1 MKIGRTEKIVSY
13 VILFTVIVYCV
24 VPIGWM
30 LVTSF
35 KTEGE
40 IYQRPPTLLPDEP
53 TLQNYVTVIARGQ
66 EFPTYFKNSVIVSVF
81 SVGISVTLAAFAG
94 YGLARLPFPGSGLV
108 LAVLVL
114 ILGLP
119 YGVYIIP
126 MFLMFF
132 EVGLLNTYPALI
144 LPYVA
149 LNLPWGIL
157 ILRASFRAIP
167 QHIEDAARVD
177 GCGNL
182 RIFRSIM
189 VPMIKPGLVTAALW
203 IFLHVWGELLL
214 VMTLT
219 ETGDMK
225 TISWGLLTL
234 RDESQAFAYGDLAPA
249 IIISI
254 APVIMLFLSLQGYY
268 VKGVSEGSFR

>member
-13 VILFTVIVYCV
+13 LILFTVIVYCV

-40 IYQRPPTLLPDEP
+40 IYQRPPTLVPDEP

>member
-13 VILFTVIVYCV
+13 LILFTVIVYCV

-40 IYQRPPTLLPDEP
+40 IYQRPPTLVPDEP
-53 TLQNYVTVIARGQ
+53 TLQNYVKVIARGQ